1 MAVCDGIVAVNCSQC
16 GNDIIVAG
24 GRVRRRRAGVACYGG
39 RVTSDSELL
48 HAWRTGDRRAGSEL
62 FSRHFDGVRRFFVN
76 KVDSGVEDLVQRTFM
91 ACVEGRDRFREE
103 ASFRT
108 YLFAIAHNLLK
119 VHLRCL
125 RRDRPEDFDRDSIVD
140 LGAGPVSRFAAG
152 EEEQLVVRALR
163 RIPVESQV
171 LLELYYWEELTGAE
185 LAAFLGVPEDT
196 ARSRLRKA
204 RGLLRGAVDE
214 ALREGWSV
222 SGSLSRLE
230 QWARQLR
237 GQWAT
242 EL

>member
-1 MAVCDGIVAVNCSQC
+1 M
-16 GNDIIVAG
+16 
-24 GRVRRRRAGVACYGG
+24 RRRRAAVACYGG

-48 HAWRTGDRRAGSEL
+48 HAWRAGDRRSGSEL

-91 ACVEGRDRFREE
+91 ACVEGRDRFREA

-125 RRDRPEDFDRDSIVD
+125 RRDRQEDFDRDSIVD
-140 LGAGPVSRFAAG
+140 LGAGPVSRFAAD

-171 LLELYYWEELTGAE
+171 LLELYYWEELSVDE
-185 LAAFLGVPEDT
+185 LATVTGVPAGTVKSRLHT
-196 ARSRLRKA
+196 ARTRLRE
-204 RGLLRGAVDE
+204 LLGSD
-214 ALREGWSV
+214 ALG
-222 SGSLSRLE
+222 
-230 QWARQLR
+230 
-237 GQWAT
+237 
-242 EL
+242 